1 MDYAEFK
8 EAVLK
13 ELREQ
18 HGDGMEITLLKVKKN
33 NGAEHEGVSFRVKE
47 AGDGIT
53 ASAIFRIALLYDE
66 YVEGE
71 MDIAACAEALWEAH
85 EKSNDLEELQQ
96 FVEGIPS
103 WEITRRN
110 VYPALLSMEKNVDL
124 LPKLV
129 VLPML
134 DLAVIFV
141 IRGKMTGIG
150 DSIVKITTEMLED
163 YGISR
168 QELYDAAIEN
178 LKNDGYC
185 FQDMDDVVRGI
196 SLPDDM
202 EKPMGT
208 GMYILSN
215 SSKLYGAAGILDRE
229 LVNEFARGRDMYIL
243 PSSVHETIFVS
254 TEKYCA
260 EELDQIVAEI
270 NELEVAEEERLVD
283 HCYFYDGKTGEI
295 RMKP

>member
-1 MDYAEFK
+1 MDYDEFK
-8 EAVLK
+8 EEVLK
-13 ELREQ
+13 ELRET

-33 NGAEHEGVSFRVKE
+33 NGADYEGVSFRVKE

-85 EKSNDLEELQQ
+85 EKSKDLEGLQQ

-129 VLPML
+129 VFPIL

-141 IRGKMTGIG
+141 IRGKVASDG
-150 DSIVKITTEMLED
+150 DSIVKVTTEMLED
-163 YGISR
+163 YGVSR
-168 QELYDAAIEN
+168 QELYDAAMEN
-178 LKNDGYC
+178 LKNDGYH
-185 FQDMDDVVRGI
+185 FQNMDDVVREI
-196 SLPDDM
+196 SLLDDA

-254 TEKYCA
+254 IEKYCP
-260 EELDQIVAEI
+260 EELDQMVAEI

-295 RMKP
+295 RMRP